1 MEQSLIEDLVIE
13 SIKIYGMDVWYIP
26 RTFVA
31 KDDILNEDDIST
43 FNEAYM
49 AEMYVKSVDGFEG
62 EGDFLSKF
70 GLEIR
75 DSITMTIARR
85 TYESEVGSYR
95 SSGTRPLEG
104 DLIYLPLNNKIF
116 EIQHVEHESIFYQM
130 GSLQTYD
137 LRADLFEYSGERFRT
152 GQQFIDTLYKNFDT
166 FVPTFDVQVSEGL
179 QFVLKDNS
187 SSDLVFSSQ
196 QLELKAGIEYTF
208 DQSHV
213 SNRHASAVLSFY
225 DKGTTTEAED
235 VVFYS
240 DRYGNG
246 GDNYQGDANYVAGF
260 AGSCVKFTPK
270 VSGTYDY
277 KSLNVNITRGNKMFY
292 TSDINAGIDQGIWT
306 KTNVDVTA
314 TGVTSPRGTQNAVTL
329 TFLGNSAPVLTRIS
343 QSMSSFPNPDGV
355 IMSIYVKNADAG
367 LKLRAFG
374 QASQGVVEEVDIPS
388 STEWQRVTVFANT
401 KDIGNGQASNQFTD
415 SQPVFEIVAD
425 DNFTDRSI
433 TIWGAQTEFNAY
445 ARSEAAPYQE
455 VVTAWSPTGIA
466 LTGKDVI
473 VNDNQIDN
481 LADNQAFEDFG
492 NTDLGIGQDNLI
504 DFSQMN
510 PFGEDEF

>member
-1 MEQSLIEDLVIE
+1 
-13 SIKIYGMDVWYIP
+13 MDVWYIP
-26 RTFVA
+26 RTLVA
-31 KDDILNEDDIST
+31 KDDILNEDDLST

-85 TYESEVGSYR
+85 TYETEVGAYQ

-166 FVPTFDVQVSEGL
+166 FVPAFDVQVSNDGL
-179 QFVLKDNS
+179 EFVIKDNS
-187 SSDLVFSSQ
+187 SSDLVYSSQ
-196 QLELKAGIEYTF
+196 QLELKAGVEYTF
-208 DQSHV
+208 DQSHI
-213 SNRHASAVLSFY
+213 SNRYLSSKLSFY
-225 DKGTTTEAED
+225 EKGTTTVAEG
-235 VVFYS
+235 VVTYS

-246 GDNYQGDANYVAGF
+246 GYQGNGDQEYYPGYS
-260 AGSCVKFTPK
+260 GSCVKFTPSA
-270 VSGTYDY
+270 SGTYDY
-277 KSLNVNITRGNKMFY
+277 KSLNVDAFMGNKMFY
-292 TSDINAGIDQGIWT
+292 TNDINAGLTQGIWT

-314 TGVTSPRGTQNAVTL
+314 TSVASPRGTLDATTIQ
-329 TFLGNSAPVLTRIS
+329 FLGNSAPVLTRIS
-343 QSMSSFPNPDGV
+343 QSMSSLPNPDGV

-367 LKLRAFG
+367 LKLQAYG
-374 QASQGVVEEVDIPS
+374 QTGGSIVESLDIPS
-388 STEWQRVTVFANT
+388 SPEWQRVAVFANT
-401 KDIGNGQASNQFTD
+401 KDIGNGQTSNHFTD
-415 SQPVFEIVAD
+415 GLPIFRIISADNNVAR
-425 DNFTDRSI
+425 NI
-433 TIWGAQTEFNAY
+433 TIWGAMTEFNAY
-445 ARSEAAPYQE
+445 ARSAIGPYQQ
-455 VVTAWSPTGIA
+455 VVSAWDPDGVA

-473 VNDNQIDN
+473 VTDGQIDT

-504 DFSQMN
+504 DFSQVN